1 MPRRDE
7 TLRQG
12 YGDHTVHV
20 EISMS
25 SRFLGK
31 LDAHR
36 EKIHEKNRSAWVRR
50 ACLLLMNE
58 ERDDLRDEEEE

>member
-1 MPRRDE
+1 MGKRDQ
-7 TLRQG
+7 TLRRG
-12 YGDHTVHV
+12 IGDHTVHV

-36 EKIHEKNRSAWVRR
+36 ERIHETNRSAWVRR
-50 ACLLLMNE
+50 ACLHLMNE
-58 ERDDLRDEEEE
+58 ERDDLREEDL